1 MDLNVFLLPRS
12 LSSAFIIFWVV
23 SIFLIDIFS
32 QFSRR
37 TFYDTLKSRKTNSS
51 SVNILGFPPQRTHY
65 KKFIEFLVI
74 NNQVN
79 EENQVQ
85 STIAMLFSVSA
96 RRSN

>member
-1 MDLNVFLLPRS
+1 M
-12 LSSAFIIFWVV
+12 
-23 SIFLIDIFS
+23 S
-32 QFSRR
+32 Q
-37 TFYDTLKSRKTNSS
+37 KTNSS

-65 KKFIEFLVI
+65 KKFTEFLVI

-96 RRSN
+96 RSSN